1 MSAPASAI
9 GELCDQP
16 AFARSGTK
24 TLSQSHDGEMN
35 SDREDEVI
43 HKYTDRSSTNMMMP

>member
-1 MSAPASAI
+1 MI
-9 GELCDQP
+9 DTVTNGELVW
-16 AFARSGTK
+16 SGTK